1 MTTLGLKAIRKPSLS
16 ATGPHQNTWAL
27 VLLITEFTALR
38 SVPSMCPGHQRCS
51 VNICQ
56 WTKGTHWMAE
66 QGLLLTNGIE
76 GQGRKALTFHVSLQ
90 GGFFF
95 PLLYCKAKQRI
106 KKNTQEEEKL

>member
-1 MTTLGLKAIRKPSLS
+1 
-16 ATGPHQNTWAL
+16 
-27 VLLITEFTALR
+27 
-38 SVPSMCPGHQRCS
+38 
-51 VNICQ
+51 
-56 WTKGTHWMAE
+56 MAE

-95 PLLYCKAKQRI
+95 SLLYCKAKQRI